1 MELRHPRLA
10 PATPVLWRGPGE
22 LQVGVVPGRALV
34 FSGIPAGVATLLE
47 QLDGTR
53 TLHSA
58 LAGLSGARPAPDV
71 LERVLTVLASAGLL
85 SDGPVPSDR
94 PGVTTAR
101 VRLVGAGAL
110 GSRVA
115 GQLLQA
121 GVQTLHLHD
130 NDPVDLVHHPVPSAA
145 ACQAEAL
152 RAELLRDLEEAA
164 EPGPQVTVLN
174 HWEKPDVP
182 GSTDFTV
189 VALDGPECDRAVS
202 DGLVRTDEPHLFVRT
217 LGSGATVG
225 PLVVPGHSACLRCL
239 DLTHCD
245 ADPHWP
251 TVLTQLTR
259 IRITVPTPIATW
271 AATVAVTQT
280 LAWLTGGAAETLG
293 GTVDLTPDTFTTRL
307 RRWPAHPRCG
317 CSWARTAEW
326 GHGS

>member
-1 MELRHPRLA
+1 MDLKYPRLA
-10 PATPVLWRGPGE
+10 PATPVLWRAPGA

-34 FSGIPAGVATLLE
+34 FSGVPAGLAYLLE
-47 QLDGTR
+47 RLDGTR
-53 TLHSA
+53 TVHSV
-58 LAGLSGARPAPDV
+58 LADVSSGCPTPDV
-71 LERVLTVLASAGLL
+71 VDRVLATLVTVGLL
-85 SDGPVPSDR
+85 GNGPLPHAGPSR
-94 PGVTTAR
+94 VTDAR
-101 VRLVGAGAL
+101 IRLVGAGAL

-115 GQLLQA
+115 TQLLQA

-130 NDPVDLVHHPVPSAA
+130 NDPVDLVQHAAPGAA

-152 RAELLRDLEEAA
+152 RTELLGTDGR
-164 EPGPQVTVLN
+164 GPQVTVLN

-189 VALDGPECDRAVS
+189 VALDGPECDRAIS

-217 LGSGATVG
+217 LGTGATVG
-225 PLVVPGHSACLRCL
+225 PLVAPGHSACLRCL
-239 DLTHCD
+239 DLTRCD

-259 IRITVPTPIATW
+259 TRVTVPTPIATW

-280 LAWLTGGAAETLG
+280 LAWLVAGAAETLG
-293 GTVDLTPDTFTTRL
+293 GTMELGPDTFTTRL

-317 CSWARTAEW
+317 CCWARAAEW